1 MLNFNPELLSNE
13 ATHVHPTYGAIKVF
27 TLKIQTTDRNGRLT
41 HTAEIMTGDK
51 AGDWLTVYGDEIQKI
66 ER

>member
-27 TLKIQTTDRNGRLT
+27 TLKVEGTDRNGRLFR
-41 HTAEIMTGDK
+41 TAEIMTGEK
-51 AGDWLTVYGDEIQKI
+51 AGDWLTVYADEIQKI